1 MSDRKPRP
9 TKVDEFRHSLT
20 PEQDDEFIRIA
31 GLPNIAVRDIYGWLV
46 DQNYQGSIRGVY
58 TWFDSHRR
66 AGEKAEKFN
75 QLLESYE
82 GVAAEKVL
90 QKLLITFTEQLD
102 TAIEQLALSDQPLQ
116 AGDWLK
122 ALPHLGREIRSCV
135 TAMNQLATIRD
146 RKAIEMAGVYRA
158 CQELRLIF
166 VDGPFETALE
176 EAIKSVTTRIENE
189 G

>member
-1 MSDRKPRP
+1 MTERKPRP

-58 TWFDSHRR
+58 TWFEGHRK

-90 QKLLITFTEQLD
+90 QKLLVTFTEQLD
-102 TAIEQLALSDQPLQ
+102 TAIINLSTANEPLA

-146 RKAIEMAGVYRA
+146 RKSLEMAGAWRA
-158 CQELRLIF
+158 CQELKLIF
-166 VDGPFETALE
+166 VDGPFESALE
-176 EAIKSVTTRIENE
+176 EAIKSVMTRIENE
-189 G
+189 N